1 MLNFIREN
9 LMKRRDLL
17 NDGAAHVGGS
27 LAEVDI
33 PSMLGKA
40 IADAEFG
47 KRKRFPSEAAEPWL
61 FAGQLGRIWYW
72 TKFKVA
78 ALVSFHGSSA

>member
-47 KRKRFPSEAAEPWL
+47 KRKRFPSEAAEP
-61 FAGQLGRIWYW
+61 
-72 TKFKVA
+72 VA
-78 ALVSFHGSSA
+78 LRRAVGPNLALDQIQSGSACLLSRV